1 MKKKRLIIP
10 IVLVTMIVIAL
21 TAYAYLKD
29 NGGLQ
34 NKVSIGENTV
44 GIDENFEPPKELKS
58 GDNIFKKEI
67 QIENTGNIECYVRVF
82 LDFSDSTVKDAA
94 QMQATE
100 DGPYINAAEYEKNP
114 PDGWAYIPISENE
127 TLGGY
132 YYYKEPIQPGETTNL
147 LLNQVKV
154 RFDSDAD
161 IKDFDIIVS
170 ADSVQTKNKD
180 GKAFD
185 DYESCWNEYMT
196 RKTVD

>member
-1 MKKKRLIIP
+1 
-10 IVLVTMIVIAL
+10 
-21 TAYAYLKD
+21 
-29 NGGLQ
+29 
-34 NKVSIGENTV
+34 
-44 GIDENFEPPKELKS
+44 
-58 GDNIFKKEI
+58 
-67 QIENTGNIECYVRVF
+67 
-82 LDFSDSTVKDAA
+82 
-94 QMQATE
+94 MQATE

-114 PDGWAYIPISENE
+114 PDGWAYIPTSENE

-132 YYYKEPIQPGETTNL
+132 YYYKEPIQPGETTKL

-180 GKAFD
+180 GKVFD